1 MSSADENAE
10 TLKTSQNGNV
20 TVAKTSIFG
29 SQIPMNS

>member
-29 SQIPMNS
+29 S